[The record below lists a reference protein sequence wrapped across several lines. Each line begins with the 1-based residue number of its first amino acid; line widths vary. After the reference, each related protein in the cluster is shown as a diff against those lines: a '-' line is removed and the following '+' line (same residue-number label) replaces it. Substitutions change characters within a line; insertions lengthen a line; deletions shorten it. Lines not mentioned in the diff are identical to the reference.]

1 MKLTLIANIVTCV
14 CAFTG
19 LISGSIKFFRPGKAI
34 FPQLITLA
42 VGCMAFGKLYQLV
55 RILTGGDIYGEFQLG
70 VLGVIGSLLF
80 LFSANYGAVDR
91 LADDR
96 SKKYVKD
103 RLLALAAPVLALVF
117 HVLMIV
123 FTELPTFAKIVS
135 SIVSVLVMHASYY
148 HLKHLIFPSADYG
161 LIKWLKPYNLLALIY
176 TFLCMAEMHVISIGS
191 ETGIL
196 IASVLIGLALIGI
209 VVAAERG
216 IKKWTI

>member
-1 MKLTLIANIVTCV
+1 MKLTLIANIITCV

-19 LISGSIKFFRPGKAI
+19 FIYGSIKFFRPKKAI
-34 FPQLITLA
+34 YPQMITLA

-70 VLGVIGSLLF
+70 IFGVIGSLMF

-91 LADDR
+91 LADDH
-96 SKKYVKD
+96 SKKYSKY
-103 RLLALAAPVLALVF
+103 RLLALAAPLVALVF
-117 HVLMIV
+117 HVLLLLRTNLPV
-123 FTELPTFAKIVS
+123 FAQIIA

-148 HLKHLIFPSADYG
+148 HLKHLIFPDVDYG
-161 LIKWLKPYNLLALIY
+161 LIKCLKPYNRLALLY
-176 TFLCMAEMHVISIGS
+176 SFLCMAEMYVIGIGN

-196 IASVLIGLALIGI
+196 VVSILIGI
-209 VVAAERG
+209 VLVGIVFAAERG